1 MSNKRLNGY
10 LDGVYTLQAPLSHI
24 GESHGPDSYLA
35 TQDIIGSDGVPVE
48 VFVYSG
54 NAIRGMF
61 RDCGSKYF
69 LDKLGSGA
77 ILQIPLQMFYFLFS
91 GGSIGG
97 EQTIDIDQARRI
109 RQLLP
114 LASIFGGGIG
124 NQILPGKM
132 CVNDAYPIAEECR
145 HLIPTEYI
153 HGNLISWRQMTTER
167 SYTRTDDAKDERK
180 RVYLLDESIKELE
193 SGQMQMLPGETEDKK
208 KKEKDQPIQM
218 RYTVEVLAAGSRLYH
233 RIDVRDMTEVEF
245 GALVSCIVEWSK
257 SPYIGGKANIGMG
270 RAKLEYY
277 WHPIEG
283 GEEKF
288 IETGDI
294 PYLGTTAK
302 EVKARYDEYLDKY
315 TQYLQEHKESLVKM
329 LEASKS

>member
-54 NAIRGMF
+54 NAIRGML

-97 EQTIDIDQARRI
+97 DQSIDIDQARGI
-109 RQLLP
+109 RERLP
-114 LASIFGGGIG
+114 IASIFGGGVG
-124 NQILPGKM
+124 NQILPGKL
-132 CVNDAYPIAEECR
+132 CVNDAWPISRECSHFIPEEYSPAE
-145 HLIPTEYI
+145 
-153 HGNLISWRQMTTER
+153 LISWRQMTTER

-180 RVYLLDESIKELE
+180 RQYLFDENLQALE
-193 SGQMQMLPGETEDKK
+193 GGQIQMLPEAKEEKK
-208 KKEKDQPIQM
+208 KKKKDDAPMQM
-218 RYTVEVLAAGSRLYH
+218 RYTIEVMQAGTRLYH
-233 RIDVRDMTEVEF
+233 RIDARDMTEIEM
-245 GALVSCIVEWSK
+245 GALVSAIVEWGK
-257 SPYIGGKANIGMG
+257 SPYIGGQARIGMG
-270 RAKLEYY
+270 RATLEYK
-277 WHPIEG
+277 WHPI
-283 GEEKF
+283 GEESEHF
-288 IETGDI
+288 IEVSDTILLGD
-294 PYLGTTAK
+294 TAK
-302 EVKARYDEYLDKY
+302 ETKAKYDEYLSEY
-315 TQYLQEHKESLVKM
+315 TQYLEEHKESLVKM
-329 LEASKS
+329 VEA

>member
-1 MSNKRLNGY
+1 MNRINGY
-10 LDGVYTLQAPLSHI
+10 LDGVFTLLSPMSHI

-35 TQDIIGSDGVPVE
+35 TQDILGPDGYPIE

-69 LDKLGSGA
+69 LDNLGAGS
-77 ILQIPLQMFYFLFS
+77 ILQIPLEMFYFLFS

-97 EQTIDIDQARRI
+97 EQSIDIDQARKI
-109 RQLLP
+109 RQQLP

-145 HLIPTEYI
+145 HFIPEEYI
-153 HGNLISWRQMTTER
+153 QGNLISWRQMTTER

-180 RVYLLDESIKELE
+180 RIYLQDENIKALE
-193 SGQMQMLPGETEDKK
+193 SGQMQLLPDKEEKK
-208 KKEKDQPIQM
+208 KKDKEPPMQM
-218 RYTVEVLAAGSRLYH
+218 RYTVEVLAAGSKLYH
-233 RIDVRDMTEVEF
+233 RIDIRDMNEVEF

-270 RAKLEYY
+270 LAKLEYN
-277 WHPIEG
+277 WHPIG
-283 GEEKF
+283 GEAERF

-294 PYLGTTAK
+294 PYLGTTAR
-302 EVKARYDEYLDKY
+302 EVKAKYDEYLNQY
-315 TQYLQEHKESLVKM
+315 AQYLEQHRESLVKM
-329 LEASKS
+329 LEA